1 MSLIIDTETTGLP
14 DAKDMR
20 WGEYPN
26 YRALE
31 KYDGARIVQLSFIL
45 TDKKYNSLDLQDYV
59 IKREGFNITNSEFHS
74 ITDEISDDDGI
85 DFDIAI
91 SSFYEALK
99 KATHIIAH
107 NIEFDINV
115 IRSELFRR
123 GKKEIIKELDKKI
136 LMCTMKHCR
145 NIVKIVNSYGKYKFP
160 SLKELYKFSFD
171 RDIMNA
177 HNSKYD
183 VINLHAVIKK
193 MNDDNILH
201 YKL

>member
-1 MSLIIDTETTGLP
+1 MSLIIDTETSGLP
-14 DAKDMR
+14 DATNMR

-26 YRALE
+26 YKAVE
-31 KYDGARIVQLSFIL
+31 KYDSARIVQLSFIV
-45 TDKKYNSLDLQDYV
+45 TDKKYNSVDLQDYV
-59 IKREGFNITNSEFHS
+59 IKREGFSITNGEFHG
-74 ITDEISDDDGI
+74 ITDEISDDGTE
-85 DFDIAI
+85 FDVAI
-91 SSFYEALK
+91 QSFYEALK
-99 KATHIIAH
+99 KVTHIIAH
-107 NIEFDINV
+107 NVEFDINV

-123 GKKEIIKELDKKI
+123 GKKDIIKELNKKV
-136 LMCTMKHCR
+136 LMCTMKHCK

-160 SLKELYKFSFD
+160 SLKEIYKFTFD
-171 RDIMNA
+171 RDINNA

>member
-1 MSLIIDTETTGLP
+1 MSLIIDTETSGLP
-14 DAKDMR
+14 DATNMR

-26 YRALE
+26 YKALE
-31 KYDGARIVQLSFIL
+31 KYDSARIVQLSFIV
-45 TDKKYNSLDLQDYV
+45 TDKKYNSVDLQDYV
-59 IKREGFNITNSEFHS
+59 IKREGFSITNGEFHG
-74 ITDEISDDDGI
+74 ITDEISDDGTE
-85 DFDIAI
+85 FDVAI
-91 SSFYEALK
+91 QSFYEALK
-99 KATHIIAH
+99 KVTHIIAH
-107 NIEFDINV
+107 NVEFDINV

-123 GKKEIIKELDKKI
+123 GKKDIIKELNKKV
-136 LMCTMKHCR
+136 LMCTMKHCK

-160 SLKELYKFSFD
+160 SLKEIYKFTFD
-171 RDIMNA
+171 RDINNA

>member
-1 MSLIIDTETTGLP
+1 MSLIIDTETSGLP
-14 DAKDMR
+14 DATNMR

-26 YRALE
+26 YKALE
-31 KYDGARIVQLSFIL
+31 KYDGARIVQLSFIV

-59 IKREGFNITNSEFHS
+59 IKREGFNITNSEFHG
-74 ITDEISDDDGI
+74 ITDKISDDGTE
-85 DFDIAI
+85 FDVAI
-91 SSFYEALK
+91 QSFYEALK
-99 KATHIIAH
+99 KVTHIIAH
-107 NIEFDINV
+107 NVEFDINV

-123 GKKEIIKELDKKI
+123 GKMDIMKELNKKI
-136 LMCTMKHCR
+136 LMCTMKHCK

-160 SLKELYKFSFD
+160 SLKEIYKFVFD
-171 RDIMNA
+171 RDMNNA

>member
-1 MSLIIDTETTGLP
+1 MALIIDTETSGLP
-14 DAKDMR
+14 DPKNMR

-26 YRALE
+26 YKDIK

-45 TDKKYNSLDLQDYV
+45 TDKKYNSLDLQDYI
-59 IKREGFNITNSEFHS
+59 IKREGFNITNSEFHC
-74 ITDEISDDDGI
+74 ITDEISDGGTA
-85 DFDIAI
+85 FDVAFD
-91 SSFYEALK
+91 SFYEALK

-107 NIEFDINV
+107 NVEFDINV

-123 GKKEIIKELDKKI
+123 GKKEFIKELDKKI
-136 LMCTMKHCR
+136 LMCTMKHCK
-145 NIVKIVNSYGKYKFP
+145 NIVKITNSYGKFKFP
-160 SLKELYKFSFD
+160 SLKEIYKFSFD
-171 RDIMNA
+171 RDINNA

>member
-14 DAKDMR
+14 DSKNMR

-26 YRALE
+26 YKLTE
-31 KYDGARIVQLSFIL
+31 KYDGARIVQLSFIQ
-45 TDKKYNSLDLQDYV
+45 TDKKYNSIDLQDYV
-59 IKREGFNITNSEFHS
+59 IKREGFNITNCEFHS
-74 ITDEISDDDGI
+74 ITDEISDNGV
-85 DFDIAI
+85 DFDFAI
-91 SSFYEALK
+91 ETFYQALK
-99 KATHIIAH
+99 KVTHIIAH

-123 GKKEIIKELDKKI
+123 GKKEIIKELDKKV
-136 LMCTMKHCR
+136 LMCTMKHCK

-171 RDIMNA
+171 CDIENA

-183 VINLHAVIKK
+183 VINLHAIIKK